1 VVVAVVASGVVTPLI
16 FATVLSKI
24 AYLKSN
30 QNLADQ
36 FGWLLAGYAASMVVA
51 VLAWRAAG
59 WLEWEASLRAFGQ
72 GIRTGFD
79 KLLRLSYRWHT
90 NHPSGEVISALD
102 TYSWSAAELADA
114 VSWGILPVMVSTLA
128 AIVVLGVVIW
138 PVALVMLVVVALFGW
153 YLSRRLGRVVDATIR
168 FSDTH
173 SVASGHINDVISN
186 ITTVISQSGQDIER
200 NKMAEL
206 VELSLAA
213 DFAARS
219 IQVRVRLG
227 MESMLSMLSWLSLLV
242 GLVLALHHDVS
253 AGVIYLV
260 LFYTA
265 QVSFSLQE
273 SFESLRRITQALG
286 KSNKLVAIVKEAAE
300 VVDRPGAPALRVPS
314 GRIEFNKVSFGYTD
328 NLIFDNFD
336 LVIKPGEKI
345 GLVGVSGG
353 GKSSITRLVLR
364 FMDPTS
370 GEITIDNQPIAACT
384 QISLRQA
391 ISYVPQDPQLL
402 HRTIAENIW
411 YGTPGEIDYH
421 LIEAIGR
428 QAHCW
433 EFVKDLPNGY
443 ATIVGDRGL
452 KLSGGQRQRVAI
464 AQAMLKNAPIVILD
478 EATSA
483 LDSESEQLVQEA
495 LWKLMS
501 RSTAIV
507 VAHRLSTIAHMDRI
521 IVIENGKIIEQG
533 SHRELL
539 ANGGLGPYGRLW
551 NRQSGGF
558 LSG

>member
-1 VVVAVVASGVVTPLI
+1 
-16 FATVLSKI
+16 
-24 AYLKSN
+24 
-30 QNLADQ
+30 
-36 FGWLLAGYAASMVVA
+36 
-51 VLAWRAAG
+51 
-59 WLEWEASLRAFGQ
+59 
-72 GIRTGFD
+72 
-79 KLLRLSYRWHT
+79 
-90 NHPSGEVISALD
+90 
-102 TYSWSAAELADA
+102 
-114 VSWGILPVMVSTLA
+114 
-128 AIVVLGVVIW
+128 
-138 PVALVMLVVVALFGW
+138 
-153 YLSRRLGRVVDATIR
+153 
-168 FSDTH
+168 
-173 SVASGHINDVISN
+173 
-186 ITTVISQSGQDIER
+186 
-200 NKMAEL
+200 
-206 VELSLAA
+206 
-213 DFAARS
+213 
-219 IQVRVRLG
+219 
-227 MESMLSMLSWLSLLV
+227 
-242 GLVLALHHDVS
+242 
-253 AGVIYLV
+253 
-260 LFYTA
+260 
-265 QVSFSLQE
+265 
-273 SFESLRRITQALG
+273 
-286 KSNKLVAIVKEAAE
+286 
-300 VVDRPGAPALRVPS
+300 
-314 GRIEFNKVSFGYTD
+314 
-328 NLIFDNFD
+328 
-336 LVIKPGEKI
+336 
-345 GLVGVSGG
+345 
-353 GKSSITRLVLR
+353 
-364 FMDPTS
+364 MDPTS